1 MVGFA
6 ATAFLLRRRRL
17 DDGWTDD
24 DDDCSV
30 LKRDDYLSLR
40 LFDQRLSSLSIACL
54 LSKLP
59 TPTISETLTTHHRRP
74 SSSSTDA
81 ASALCVRGVHV
92 QMGWAELGRENGR
105 HCRDVSGEI
114 TDWLR
119 ERRPS
124 LAVKLDIEADEIEN
138 EEEWDWVF
146 RD

>member
-1 MVGFA
+1 M
-6 ATAFLLRRRRL
+6 
-17 DDGWTDD
+17 
-24 DDDCSV
+24 
-30 LKRDDYLSLR
+30 
-40 LFDQRLSSLSIACL
+40 
-54 LSKLP
+54 P

-81 ASALCVRGVHV
+81 ASALCVRSDSIRPRVSKIKFKEEKIEIQKGRKKYVLIRSEESTSRWVGLSWEERMADTIRGVHV

-114 TDWLR
+114 ADWLR